1 MRAYNQAE
9 AELLAEIRQLGN
21 EMIRYDAWIARAVQY
36 QHFDQVEELLYQRE
50 MTQLRRSVVMRQLWA
65 GRVVV
70 FA

>member
-70 FA
+70 SA

>member
-9 AELLAEIRQLGN
+9 AELLAEIRQLAN
-21 EMIRYDAWIARAVQY
+21 EMIRYDAWIVRAVQY

>member
-36 QHFDQVEELLYQRE
+36 QHDDQVEDLLYQRE

>member
-1 MRAYNQAE
+1 MRAYNEVE